1 MRIWWFGLFY
11 KGFEMVVQNGG
22 TATDYKST
30 TMKCNC
36 DPADCAVCRFL
47 SGDREIRTM
56 LEVIR
61 VLDANLHEREIG
73 FEYLAAAL
81 FIATPPK

>member
-1 MRIWWFGLFY
+1 
-11 KGFEMVVQNGG
+11 MVVQDGG

-30 TMKCNC
+30 TLNCNSEQ
-36 DPADCAVCRFL
+36 ADCAVCRFL
-47 SGDREIRTM
+47 SGDREIPTM

-73 FEYLAAAL
+73 FAYLAAA
-81 FIATPPK
+81 FFTATPPK